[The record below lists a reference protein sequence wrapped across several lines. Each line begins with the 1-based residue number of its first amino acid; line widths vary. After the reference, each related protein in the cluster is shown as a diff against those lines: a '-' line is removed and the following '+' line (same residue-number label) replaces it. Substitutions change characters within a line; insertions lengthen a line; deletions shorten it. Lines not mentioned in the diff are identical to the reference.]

1 VLPAGAVRQCNR
13 PGPPIL
19 TLYEQLIPIIA
30 PVAVCALLGYGWAR
44 AGWNFDRDFVT
55 RMIMN
60 IGAPALVLDGIG
72 GLDAQTP
79 QFLLALGLAFV
90 VLLTCALTG
99 YAVLRIAG
107 QPVRSYLLPVTFGN
121 VGNLGLPLCYFA
133 FGPEGLGLA
142 VAFYL
147 AGSLSHFIFGPLLLG
162 RQAAWQ
168 TLLQTPIIYAAIAG
182 LAMMSFRL
190 PAPPW
195 LQNTVE
201 LVAGMAIP
209 LMLLALGHALGTFGV
224 QRLRASAMVAAL
236 RMLVGFAVGV
246 TLVELLQLE
255 GILRGV
261 VLIEA
266 AMPVAVFN
274 FLLAAR
280 YHRDPDAVAGAI
292 VVSTV
297 VSFLTMPAL
306 VLYALG

>member
-1 VLPAGAVRQCNR
+1 M
-13 PGPPIL
+13 
-19 TLYEQLIPIIA
+19 YEQLIPIIT
-30 PVAVCALLGYGWAR
+30 PVVVCALAGYLWAR
-44 AGWNFDRDFVT
+44 AGWTFDREFVT

-79 QFLLALGLAFV
+79 QFLLSLGLAFAVLLICASVGFV
-90 VLLTCALTG
+90 VLRAT
-99 YAVLRIAG
+99 G

-133 FGPEGLGLA
+133 FGAEGLGLA
-142 VAFYL
+142 VGFYL
-147 AGSLSHFIFGPLLLG
+147 AGSLSHFVFGPLLLG
-162 RQAAWQ
+162 REAAWR
-168 TLLQTPIIYAAIAG
+168 TLYKTPIIYAAVGG
-182 LAMMSFRL
+182 LAMLSFRV

-195 LQNTVE
+195 LQNTMD
-201 LVAGMAIP
+201 LLAGMAIP

-224 QRLRASAMVAAL
+224 QRLRAAAMVAAL

-246 TLVELLQLE
+246 ALVELLQLE
-255 GILRGV
+255 GTLRGV
-261 VLIEA
+261 VIIES
-266 AMPVAVFN
+266 AMPVAIFN

-280 YHRDPDAVAGAI
+280 YDRDPDAVAGAI

>member
-1 VLPAGAVRQCNR
+1 M
-13 PGPPIL
+13 
-19 TLYEQLIPIIA
+19 YEQLIPIIT
-30 PVAVCALLGYGWAR
+30 PVVVSVLAGYLWAR
-44 AGWNFDRDFVT
+44 ARWTFDREFVT

-60 IGAPALVLDGIG
+60 IGAPALILNGIG
-72 GLDAQTP
+72 SLDAETP
-79 QFLLALGLAFV
+79 QFLLVVALAFA
-90 VLLTCALTG
+90 VLLVCAAVG
-99 YAVLRIAG
+99 VAVLRLTA

-142 VAFYL
+142 VGFYL
-147 AGSLSHFIFGPLLLG
+147 AGSLSHFVFGPLILA
-162 RQAAWQ
+162 REAAWR
-168 TLLQTPIIYAAIAG
+168 TLYKTPIIYAALGG
-182 LAMMSFRL
+182 LLMLSFRI
-190 PAPPW
+190 PAPLW
-195 LQNTVE
+195 LQNTMD
-201 LVAGMAIP
+201 LLAGMAIP

-224 QRLRASAMVAAL
+224 RRLPAAATIAAL
-236 RMLVGFAVGV
+236 RLIPGFAVGV
-246 TLVELLQLE
+246 VLVEWLELE
-255 GILRGV
+255 GVLRGV

-280 YHRDPDAVAGAI
+280 YGRDPEAVAGAI

>member
-1 VLPAGAVRQCNR
+1 M
-13 PGPPIL
+13 
-19 TLYEQLIPIIA
+19 YEQLIPIIT

-44 AGWNFDRDFVT
+44 ARWTFDRDFVT

-79 QFLLALGLAFV
+79 QFLLAVGLACTVLLACAAVGYV
-90 VLLTCALTG
+90 VLR
-99 YAVLRIAG
+99 VAG

-133 FGPEGLGLA
+133 FGAEGLGLA
-142 VAFYL
+142 VGFYL
-147 AGSLSHFIFGPLLLG
+147 AGSMAHFIFGPLLLG
-162 RQAAWQ
+162 REAAWQ
-168 TLLQTPIIYAAIAG
+168 TLLKTPIIYAAIAG
-182 LAMMSFRL
+182 LTMLSFRV

-224 QRLRASAMVAAL
+224 RRLRASAMVAAL
-236 RMLVGFAVGV
+236 RMIVGFTVGV
-246 TLVELLQLE
+246 VLVELLQLE

-280 YHRDPDAVAGAI
+280 YGRDPDAVAGAI

-306 VLYALG
+306 VLYAL

>member
-1 VLPAGAVRQCNR
+1 MRQCDASIWR
-13 PGPPIL
+13 SLP
-19 TLYEQLIPIIA
+19 LYEQLIPIIT

-60 IGAPALVLDGIG
+60 IGAPALVLNGIG

-79 QFLLALGLAFV
+79 QFMVALGLAFT
-90 VLLTCALTG
+90 VLLSCALMG
-99 YAVLRIAG
+99 WIALSITG
-107 QPVRSYLLPVTFGN
+107 QPVRSFLLPVTFGN

-133 FGPEGLGLA
+133 FGAEGLGLA

-147 AGSLSHFIFGPLLLG
+147 AGSLSHFVFGPLLLG

-168 TLLQTPIIYAAIAG
+168 TLLKTPIIYAAIAG
-182 LAMMSFRL
+182 LAMLSLRL

-201 LVAGMAIP
+201 LLAGMAIP

-224 QRLRASAMVAAL
+224 RRLQTAAMVAAL

-246 TLVELLQLE
+246 ALVELLQLE
-255 GILRGV
+255 GTMRGV
-261 VLIEA
+261 VLIQA

-280 YHRDPDAVAGAI
+280 YDRSPDAVAGAI

-297 VSFLTMPAL
+297 VSFATLPAL